1 MRCPILAA
9 EVGPVSSAS
18 DDDLRPG
25 RVLGPYELLVPVGVG
40 GMARVWAARVRATGQ
55 IVALKMLHPHIAEN
69 PSFQEMFLDEARI
82 ASRVRHPNV
91 CATFELADHEGVLT
105 MAMEWV
111 DGASLMRLLRPGP
124 EADEGRPRVPVP
136 FRQAVRIVA
145 DACAGLHAA
154 HETVGDDGRPLA
166 VVHRD
171 VSPHNVLLTTGGA
184 VKMTD
189 FGVAKAL
196 GKSHMTIAGQIKGKL
211 AYMSPEQLMGDGVDR
226 RSDVFA
232 LGCVLYEITT
242 GERPFRGE
250 HDPQVM
256 AAIMMGSFAPPSEI
270 VPGYPPELEAI
281 LGRALAA
288 DPAQRFA
295 SAEHLRVALEQW
307 LRTSGPPIEPR
318 HVAALLHERLGG
330 EIADRARAVASIA
343 PQGPSQA
350 VTDSGS
356 GAMEIDRRPGT
367 SPKAASTNGTIWLV
381 LAVMLGAGL
390 GLGVLGWL
398 RATRRPRPA
407 AAIAAPASASAP
419 VALASAPSAEPA
431 ATIEVVE
438 PPAPAPTVRLEL
450 EPSTATVLV
459 GGVALPPGTS
469 AVARPE
475 DGGST
480 TIVVRAEQYED
491 TLVIIDR
498 ATPDEIQVALV
509 PAQPTST
516 ARAREVHEAPKPDAS
531 ASASASAAAPDM
543 PPNPYE

>member
-1 MRCPILAA
+1 M
-9 EVGPVSSAS
+9 GPVHSAS

-40 GMARVWAARVRATGQ
+40 GMARVWAARVRASGQ
-55 IVALKMLHPHIAEN
+55 VVALKMLLPHIAES

-91 CATFELADHEGVLT
+91 CTTFELADYEGVLT
-105 MAMEWV
+105 LAMEWV

-124 EADEGRPRVPVP
+124 ESDEQRPRIALP
-136 FRQAVRIVA
+136 FREAVRIVA

-171 VSPHNVLLTTGGA
+171 VSPHNVLITAGGA

-256 AAIMMGSFAPPSEI
+256 AAIMMGAFEPPSSF
-270 VPGYPPELEAI
+270 VPGYPPELDAI
-281 LGRALAA
+281 IGRALAA
-288 DPAQRFA
+288 EPGQRFA

-307 LRTSGPPIEPR
+307 LRASGPPIDAR
-318 HVAALLHERLGG
+318 HVSALLHERLGT
-330 EIADRARAVASIA
+330 EIAARERALGATAPRASDGRAA
-343 PQGPSQA
+343 A
-350 VTDSGS
+350 DTGS
-356 GAMEIDRRPGT
+356 GAMEIDRR
-367 SPKAASTNGTIWLV
+367 SPAPANSGVVWLV

-390 GLGVLGWL
+390 GLGVLGYV
-398 RATRRPRPA
+398 RMTRKPRPTA
-407 AAIAAPASASAP
+407 ATAASASASAAP
-419 VALASAPSAEPA
+419 IAVASAAPVGSS
-431 ATIEVVE
+431 TLEVVE
-438 PPAPAPTVRLEL
+438 PTPVATVRLKL
-450 EPSTATVLV
+450 EPSNATVV
-459 GGVALPPGTS
+459 VAGVAQPDGTTS
-469 AVARPE
+469 IARPE

-480 TIVVRAEQYED
+480 TIVVRADQYEE
-491 TLVIIDR
+491 TMVLIDR
-498 ATPDEIQVALV
+498 ATPDEIEVALV
-509 PAQPTST
+509 PVST
-516 ARAREVHEAPKPDAS
+516 TAIRHREPPKPAAS
-531 ASASASAAAPDM
+531 ASASASAGSPDM